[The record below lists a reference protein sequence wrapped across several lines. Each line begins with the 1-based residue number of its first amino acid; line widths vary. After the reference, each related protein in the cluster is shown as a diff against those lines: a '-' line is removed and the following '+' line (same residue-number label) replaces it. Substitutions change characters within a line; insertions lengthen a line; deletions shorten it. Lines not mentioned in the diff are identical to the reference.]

1 MAGHIQDRWYKT
13 ETTSDGK
20 TSRTKTD
27 RHGTGLRYRAR
38 YIGPNG
44 TEKSKSFPD
53 KQKRLADQWLNETA
67 ADMARGHY
75 VDPDAGKVTFG
86 QYAIKWMSTQMT
98 DPATRESVEMRL
110 RLHAIPHLGQ
120 RSLASFNPTHLRQWI
135 RTLEDAGLSPAYR
148 RGIFAHVSTVFTAAV
163 EDRLIHSNPCSARS
177 VKAPRLD
184 PRKVKPWPADRVMAV
199 RAALPERYRVLVEPA
214 AGCGLRQGEVFGLA
228 VEDVDFLGGVVHVV
242 RQVKLLRNRPVFAP
256 PKGGKE
262 RDVPLPDSVADALRA
277 HLVKHPAK
285 EITLPWK
292 SADGRPATA
301 TLILYSPEGL
311 SLNRNRFNHRVW
323 KPAVEAA
330 GVPTVRDNG
339 THALRHFY
347 ASVLLDAGESIKAL
361 SEYLGR
367 HDPGF
372 TLRTYTHL
380 MPASETRTRAAVDGV
395 FNGTGHTHG
404 PETAHGHADVSDL
417 RTSQKPKSCVHQGP
431 PEPACMPTPRVL

>member
-13 ETTSDGK
+13 ESTDVKTT
-20 TSRTKTD
+20 RAKTD
-27 RHGTGLRYRAR
+27 RHGTGMRYRAR
-38 YIGPNG
+38 YIGPDG

-53 KQKRLADQWLNETA
+53 KQKRQADQWLAQIET
-67 ADMARGHY
+67 DMSRGDY
-75 VDPDAGKVTFG
+75 IDPDAGKVTFE
-86 QYAIKWMSTQMT
+86 QYAIKWMATQMT

-120 RSLASFNPTHLRQWI
+120 RPLASFNPTHVRLWI
-135 RTLEDAGLSPAYR
+135 RALEDAGLSPAYR

-163 EDRLIHSNPCSARS
+163 EDRLIRANPCGARS

-184 PRKVKPWPADRVMAV
+184 PRKVKPWSADRVMAV
-199 RAALPERYRVLVEPA
+199 RAALPDRYRALVEPA

-228 VEDVDFLGGVVHVV
+228 VDDVDPIGGVLHVV
-242 RQVKLLRNRPVFAP
+242 RQVKLLHARPVFAP

-262 RDVPLPDSVADALRA
+262 RDVPLPDSVARALTA
-277 HLVKHPAK
+277 HSKTHPAA

-292 SADGRPATA
+292 TLNGPLVTA
-301 TLILYSPEGL
+301 RLIFSSPEGL

-323 KPAVEAA
+323 KPALRAA
-330 GVPTVRDNG
+330 AVPASRDSG

-361 SEYLGR
+361 SEFLGH

-380 MPASETRTRAAVDGV
+380 MPASETRTRTAVDRV
-395 FNGTGHTHG
+395 FGAELQVPDGPGTA
-404 PETAHGHADVSDL
+404 P
-417 RTSQKPKSCVHQGP
+417 QGS
-431 PEPACMPTPRVL
+431 